1 MLRPL
6 ITLTGLLLTTS
17 ATAEALNSVHFSGF
31 GTLGA
36 AYSTNEKA
44 DYISAYEQS
53 QGVGR
58 SHRKDY
64 GLDTVFG
71 VQADGRLSK
80 TLSATAQMQ
89 SRRLADGTST
99 PYFEW
104 AFAKIEAT
112 DDLSLRLGRVVT
124 PMFMVSES
132 RAIGYAQTSARLP
145 GEVYLLNPITYV
157 DGGGITQRFAV
168 GDTLLAANATT
179 GKLEQTLPTIFGD
192 IDVDYDASLVN
203 LSAEQGHSQ
212 MRLGIARADIDF
224 NNDTLDLLVD
234 VLALLSDASVSGA
247 ARLHELAPHRDFAI
261 DFYDIGYQFDN
272 GEWQLQA
279 EYVVRRSESYIVTD
293 NDAFFVQAAR
303 RLGNW
308 TPYLRYSHA
317 NSTNDRSEVP
327 TLDASATGNDL
338 FIALAGAVNGYGVN
352 LKTFDERKSYTAGTR
367 WDFADNYAL
376 KFQMDH
382 VTKPAGS
389 ATLFVNFTD
398 EFRDTRQQVNVYAMT
413 LDFIF

>member
-6 ITLTGLLLTTS
+6 ITLTGLLATS
-17 ATAEALNSVHFSGF
+17 TAALAATDPIHFSGF
-31 GTLGA
+31 GTLGV
-36 AYSTNEKA
+36 AYSTNDEA
-44 DYISAYEQS
+44 DYISTYEQS
-53 QGVGR
+53 PGVGR

-71 VQADGRLSK
+71 VQADGRLSDS
-80 TLSATAQMQ
+80 LSATAQMQ
-89 SRRLADGTST
+89 SRRLADGDST

-104 AFAKIEAT
+104 AFAKFQAT
-112 DDLSLRLGRVVT
+112 DDLNIRLGRVVT

-157 DGGGITQRFAV
+157 DGGGITQRFAM
-168 GDTLLAANATT
+168 GDALLAVNATA

-192 IDVDYDASLVN
+192 IDVDYEASLVN
-203 LSAEQGHSQ
+203 LSVEQDHSQ
-212 MRLGIARADIDF
+212 MRVGVARANLDF
-224 NNDTLDLLVD
+224 SNDTLDLLVD
-234 VLALLSDASVSGA
+234 VLALLDTAGVDGA
-247 ARLHELAPHRDFAI
+247 ARMHEIAPHRDYAI

-279 EYVVRRSESYIVTD
+279 EYIVRRSESYIVTD

-308 TPYLRYSHA
+308 TPYVRYSHA
-317 NSTNDRSEVP
+317 NSTNDRTEVP
-327 TLDASATGNDL
+327 VLDAIATGNDVY
-338 FIALAGAVNGYGVN
+338 IALAEAVNDYGTN

-376 KFQMDH
+376 KFQVDH
-382 VTKPAGS
+382 ITKPAGS

-398 EFRDTRQQVNVYAMT
+398 EFRDTRQRVNVYAMT